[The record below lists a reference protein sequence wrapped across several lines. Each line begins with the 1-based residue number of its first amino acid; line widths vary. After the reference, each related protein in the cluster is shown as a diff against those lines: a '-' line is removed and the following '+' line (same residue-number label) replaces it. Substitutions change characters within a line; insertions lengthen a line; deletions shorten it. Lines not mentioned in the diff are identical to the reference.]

1 VQGDGAGTFDVVASP
16 DGKFVFSA
24 NEYGIVR
31 GQRGSVGIIAVDAD
45 ATGRVTHPQPIGQIA
60 AGDVVP
66 SLALSPDGSRLY
78 VAAEFV
84 PAHEPPLIA
93 GAGNPTLIK
102 NECVQEKGTFPRSNG
117 FITVID
123 AQRAAESASN
133 AVLSRVAAGCSPV
146 RLVETAD
153 SSVLFV
159 SARGDDEIL
168 AFAPR
173 LLESD
178 PEHALLRAIPSGGT
192 APVGMR
198 LFAQDRMLAVANSNR
213 FADSNGTVAI
223 LDVSNDSSSSGRV
236 PPKTWT
242 AGGFPRNIGIS
253 QDGRTLYLTNYTSRS
268 LQVIQTSLH

>member
-1 VQGDGAGTFDVVASP
+1 
-16 DGKFVFSA
+16 
-24 NEYGIVR
+24 
-31 GQRGSVGIIAVDAD
+31 
-45 ATGRVTHPQPIGQIA
+45 
-60 AGDVVP
+60 
-66 SLALSPDGSRLY
+66 
-78 VAAEFV
+78 
-84 PAHEPPLIA
+84 
-93 GAGNPTLIK
+93 
-102 NECVQEKGTFPRSNG
+102 
-117 FITVID
+117 
-123 AQRAAESASN
+123 
-133 AVLSRVAAGCSPV
+133 V

-268 LQVIQTSLH
+268 LQEIQTSLH